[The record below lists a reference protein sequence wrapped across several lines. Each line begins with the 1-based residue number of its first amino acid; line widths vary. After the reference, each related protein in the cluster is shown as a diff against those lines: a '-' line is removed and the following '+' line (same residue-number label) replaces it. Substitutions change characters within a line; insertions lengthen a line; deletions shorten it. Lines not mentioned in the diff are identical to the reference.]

1 MRPKHGG
8 MLEITSSRLIIIIM
22 QSALLSPSCPPPLP
36 VTVNQTTSS
45 IKAGWICIGLG
56 FVTFWTGIG
65 LVFFSVAMI
74 LGVVAMC
81 SNRVGAGVA
90 VLVSALGSLAHCVVL
105 FMTLV
110 FGTVIGGV
118 AQILEQSPKRPTQTT
133 CVRSN
138 H

>member
-1 MRPKHGG
+1 
-8 MLEITSSRLIIIIM
+8 MLEIMSSRLIIIIM
-22 QSALLSPSCPPPLP
+22 QSVLLSPSCPPPLP
-36 VTVNQTTSS
+36 ATVNQKTSS

-90 VLVSALGSLAHCVVL
+90 VLVSAIGSLALCVVL

-110 FGTVIGGV
+110 FGTVLGGV
-118 AQILEQSPKRPTQTT
+118 AQILEQSPKGPTQTT
-133 CVRSN
+133 GVRSN

>member
-36 VTVNQTTSS
+36 VTVNQKTSS

-90 VLVSALGSLAHCVVL
+90 VLVSAIGSLALCVVL

-110 FGTVIGGV
+110 FGTAVKS
-118 AQILEQSPKRPTQTT
+118 LSRLTDHDSKLLSPTVDRRPN
-133 CVRSN
+133 R
-138 H
+138 

>member
-36 VTVNQTTSS
+36 VTVNQKTSS

-65 LVFFSVAMI
+65 LVFFSVAII

-90 VLVSALGSLAHCVVL
+90 VLVSAIGSLALCVVL

-110 FGTVIGGV
+110 FGTVLGGV
-118 AQILEQSPKRPTQTT
+118 AQILEQSPKAPTQANG
-133 CVRSN
+133 VRSN

>member
-1 MRPKHGG
+1 MRPKHAG
-8 MLEITSSRLIIIIM
+8 MLEITSSRLIIPIM

-36 VTVNQTTSS
+36 VAVNHKTSS

-65 LVFFSVAMI
+65 LVFFSVAII

-90 VLVSALGSLAHCVVL
+90 VLVSAIGSLALCVVL

-110 FGTVIGGV
+110 FGTVLGGV
-118 AQILEQSPKRPTQTT
+118 AQILEQSPKAPTQANG
-133 CVRSN
+133 VRSN

>member
-8 MLEITSSRLIIIIM
+8 MLEITSRSFRITIM
-22 QSALLSPSCPPPLP
+22 QSVLLSHSTPPPLP
-36 VTVNQTTSS
+36 VPMTPKTSS

-90 VLVSALGSLAHCVVL
+90 VLVSALGSLALCVVL
-105 FMTLV
+105 FMPLV

-133 CVRSN
+133 SVRSN

>member
-8 MLEITSSRLIIIIM
+8 MLEIASSRLIIIIM

-36 VTVNQTTSS
+36 VAVKQKTSS

-90 VLVSALGSLAHCVVL
+90 VLVSALGSLALCVVL

-110 FGTVIGGV
+110 FGTVLGGV
-118 AQILEQSPKRPTQTT
+118 AQILEQSPKGPTQTT
-133 CVRSN
+133 GVRSN